1 MIKERARI
9 LIADEHRLYAE
20 GLRVMLMIK
29 KSLGQPQ
36 IVVSGG
42 QVLEL
47 LEIEPF
53 DLLVVNIDMSDMS
66 GLLLSRKI
74 KERFPDVKV
83 LIITMESDEST
94 IFKIANSKADGYILK
109 DSNPEDFFM
118 AIESL
123 LKNFDLY
130 AANGRF
136 ARL

>member
-9 LIADEHRLYAE
+9 LIADEYRLYAE

-47 LEIEPF
+47 LEKETF

-66 GLLLSRKI
+66 GLLLCKKV
-74 KERFPDVKV
+74 KERFPEVKV
-83 LIITMESDEST
+83 LIITMESDESV
-94 IFKIANSKADGYILK
+94 ILKIANSKANGYILK

-118 AIESL
+118 VIESI
-123 LKNFDLY
+123 LKNHNFSI
-130 AANGRF
+130 ANGRF
-136 ARL
+136 ALL